1 VAENGGDRNRDSLLN
16 GSSLSNLT
24 GAQPSAKLEV
34 AIRYPATSMAE
45 LLDVIH
51 RLGHTG
57 NLQINFLNGHAG
69 DMTWRQSSHAKPP
82 ENV

>member
-1 VAENGGDRNRDSLLN
+1 MAEKGAARNPDSFLN
-16 GSSLSNLT
+16 GSSLSSLT

-34 AIRYPATSMAE
+34 AIRYPASSMAE
-45 LLDVIH
+45 LLDAIH

-69 DMTWRQSSHAKPP
+69 DMTWRQSKQTKTP